1 MRGGL
6 VGRKDVFLQLVFF
19 RLVEVYFHEAVKIE
33 IGEHRLVQIIERV
46 IAFLRVES
54 IVHQLGDSAVL
65 QISIHLNDVLLILRG
80 GIAQIDSCQVGKIRL
95 GDLKFVLEIIL
106 NVGERLFRLRLHKGF
121 VLLLGEHHA
130 AVARVGIQLSLKL
143 RPADGASNQG
153 KFLVP
158 QMHVKLPDALHC
170 ESVVILQADN
180 AAFGANRSGIR
191 YGSGLIAHRT
201 GNFTLLGSPCGILLQ
216 LLLRQKALH
225 LDQISNA
232 LGCGPPWQPAFKTAF
247 LICQNQLQSG
257 RAVVH
262 PAMSTA
268 LIIP

>member
-6 VGRKDVFLQLVFF
+6 IGRKEIFLRLVFF
-19 RLVEVYFHEAVKIE
+19 HLVEVYFHEAVKIE
-33 IGEHRLVQIIERV
+33 IGEYHLVQIIERAISV
-46 IAFLRVES
+46 LCVES
-54 IVHQLGDSAVL
+54 IVHQLSDGAVL
-65 QISIHLNDVLLILRG
+65 QVGIHLNDVFLILG
-80 GIAQIDSCQVGKIRL
+80 SGIAQIDSCQVGKVRL

-130 AVARVGIQLSLKL
+130 VVARVGVQLPLKL
-143 RPADGASNQG
+143 LPTDGAPKQG
-153 KFLVP
+153 YFLVP
-158 QMHVKLPDALHC
+158 QMHVKLPDALHR
-170 ESVVILQADN
+170 ESVVILQVDN
-180 AAFGANRSGIR
+180 AALGANWAGI
-191 YGSGLIAHRT
+191 GCVAGFIARHT

-216 LLLRQKALH
+216 LPRRQKALH

-262 PAMSTA
+262 PAVRAA
-268 LIIP
+268 LVVP